1 MKRFLQGF
9 FSFSRKEQLG
19 ILVLIGLIIAVLVL
33 RSLLPGWRNRAER
46 DFSGY
51 QEQIDRFE
59 DGISGSRMDR
69 PDESAGTSTQ
79 QAAETVSAQAV
90 QININVADSIEL
102 QEIRGIGPV
111 LAKRI
116 VKYRFLLGGFMSC
129 EQLKE
134 VYGIDEER
142 YRQIEKQVYADS
154 SGIRYI
160 LLNQADRYTLSRH
173 PYLNESQA
181 EAIINFRKVKGSL
194 ERPEQLLEGN
204 ILDQEVYIKISPYL
218 RIQ

>member
-1 MKRFLQGF
+1 MKRFLKGF

-19 ILVLIGLIIAVLVL
+19 ILVLIALIIVILVL
-33 RSLLPGWRNRAER
+33 RSLLPGWRHRAER
-46 DFSGY
+46 DFSEY

-59 DGISGSRMDR
+59 EAISGSVMEQPGDSVEAS
-69 PDESAGTSTQ
+69 PGQIGE
-79 QAAETVSAQAV
+79 EVSAKV
-90 QININVADSIEL
+90 VLININSADSIEL
-102 QEIRGIGPV
+102 QVIRGIGPV
-111 LAKRI
+111 LSKRI
-116 VKYRFLLGGFMSC
+116 VKYRYLLGGFVSR

-160 LLNQADRYTLSRH
+160 LLNQVDRYTLSRH

-194 ERPEQLLEGN
+194 ERPEQLLDGN

-218 RIQ
+218 RIE